1 MRRHRLDQERVIRQ
15 LLDRLA
21 TESVDPTA
29 AELRRTAR
37 LAASEGRSPQERPAA
52 RTRPWRPLRAR
63 WAAVGATAVLV
74 ATGLGFGFASWL
86 TPAASSAESEVVG
99 LGFLPA
105 TGWTVVQ
112 TGLPGSAESARA
124 VAANVPISAPDPQ
137 RGQPLPALHA
147 WPPWA
152 IVMVAKF
159 TARGEPSLD
168 ARFPVRELPLTFAD
182 ARPVVVPG
190 VAPTEY
196 VLRAGVGGYNVE
208 VSINFGSEPTAGML
222 SNAEAQIARVV
233 VAPAAITIAV
243 RPTIQGRAEP
253 LVVSGSVTSGKKDET
268 VTVQFKQC
276 GLYPVQF
283 RDHFEVKTED
293 GGGWSVATAVSTN
306 GVFRAVWGGE
316 TSNEVPVQKRADVR
330 LAPAP
335 PKRYEVQ
342 VVEQASFWR
351 KRILIQRFDKRT
363 RKWVVAKTL
372 RLENSGA
379 APGSVYVW
387 STTDEFAVP
396 VPKGT
401 TIRAV
406 LPLAQAKPCH
416 IGGYSNLLVTK

>member
-1 MRRHRLDQERVIRQ
+1 MRRHRQDEELVIRR

-21 TESVDPTA
+21 AETDDPTN
-29 AELRRTAR
+29 AELRRAAR
-37 LAASEGRSPQERPAA
+37 LAAAEGRSPQERPSMRAP
-52 RTRPWRPLRAR
+52 PWRPLRAR
-63 WAAVGATAVLV
+63 WAAAGATALLV

-137 RGQPLPALHA
+137 RGQPLPALHT

-159 TARGEPSLD
+159 TARGQPSLD

-208 VSINFGSEPTAGML
+208 VSINFGSEPTAEIL

-233 VAPAAITIAV
+233 VAPAAVTINV
-243 RPTIQGRAEP
+243 RPTIQGRAGP
-253 LVVSGSVTSGKKDET
+253 LVVSGSVTSGKKDER

-276 GLYPVQF
+276 GLYPAQF
-283 RDHFEVKTED
+283 RDHMELTTHD
-293 GGGWSVATAVSTN
+293 GGGFSLETGVSAN
-306 GVFRAVWGGE
+306 GAFRAVSGGE

-330 LAPAP
+330 LAPDP

-351 KRILIQRFDKRT
+351 KRVLIQRFDRKLG
-363 RKWVVAKTL
+363 KWVLIKKL

-379 APGSVYVW
+379 APGSAFVW

-401 TIRAV
+401 TLRAV